1 MGAESKEVQS
11 KADPVVQPKAQT
23 TVESGSKV
31 KHARYCKTC
40 RAVGG
45 FHAYDCPDGRPQA
58 NPEVPVKADPPV
70 KPKADAVV
78 QPMVQPK
85 ADPQPVH
92 LKADPVVQPK
102 ADPVVQP
109 EVASDGCHSESWH
122 GWYCWTCDVTVS
134 TDKLEECKR
143 IVQPESIPE
152 VKAEA
157 IPVHWDEPD
166 DDVDETR
173 STASTT
179 ADSDGDDASKE
190 LLQAVISYNA
200 TAEVA
205 WQVPMPAPKKHRP
218 VSDTRRHRQKVRF
231 LAPQGCPCG
240 C

>member
-1 MGAESKEVQS
+1 MG
-11 KADPVVQPKAQT
+11 
-23 TVESGSKV
+23 
-31 KHARYCKTC
+31 
-40 RAVGG
+40 
-45 FHAYDCPDGRPQA
+45 
-58 NPEVPVKADPPV
+58 
-70 KPKADAVV
+70 
-78 QPMVQPK
+78 VQPK

-92 LKADPVVQPK
+92 LKVDPVVQPKPHPVVQPK

-157 IPVHWDEPD
+157 IPVHWDEP
-166 DDVDETR
+166 
-173 STASTT
+173 
-179 ADSDGDDASKE
+179 GDDASKE

-200 TAEVA
+200 TAEAA

-231 LAPQGCPCG
+231 LAPQVCPCG